1 MSALH
6 KVATEEVL
14 DVQPSASIVAISPD
28 AAKRWLAQNTK
39 NRPLKKTKLPEFI
52 RDMKAGRWQ
61 LTGEAIKFD
70 AAGNLL
76 DGQNRLTAIIESGV
90 TVPMFVIRGLPSE
103 AQEVM
108 DSGAP
113 RSAAD
118 ALALHDYAGSKNLA
132 TAANAYAA
140 WTSGF
145 FKHAMWQSS
154 PKFTHSEVVRII
166 RGNPGLVDASRIT
179 APLRGDLPLGHGA
192 VAAACYRF
200 SQIDPDDTVEFF
212 ARVHD
217 LRTQGKG
224 DPINALLKRTAD
236 ARELRQRIWTST
248 SLFLLV
254 RSWNAFRKGERLEK
268 FQLGSN
274 ARGWVRI
281 PEPR

>member
-1 MSALH
+1 VPALH

-14 DVQPSASIVAISPD
+14 DVRPSASIVNVSPD

-39 NRPLKKTKLPEFI
+39 NRPLKKTKLPEFV

-76 DGQNRLTAIIESGV
+76 DGQNRLTAIVESGV
-90 TVPMFVIRGLPSE
+90 TVPMFVIRGLAPE

-108 DSGAP
+108 DSGTP

-118 ALALHDYAGSKNLA
+118 ALSLHDYTGSKNLA

-145 FKHAMWQSS
+145 FKHAMVQSS

-166 RGNPGLVDASRIT
+166 GENPGLVDASRMT
-179 APLRGDLPLGHGA
+179 SPLRGDLPLGHGA
-192 VAAACYRF
+192 IAAACYRF
-200 SQIDPDDTVEFF
+200 SQIDPDDTV
-212 ARVHD
+212 ASSPAPPLNAVG
-217 LRTQGKG
+217 LPPAPGKG
-224 DPINALLKRTAD
+224 VRAAGQPSHIKAGRPACPSRKRTAP
-236 ARELRQRIWTST
+236 T
-248 SLFLLV
+248 
-254 RSWNAFRKGERLEK
+254 NRKVTG
-268 FQLGSN
+268 N
-274 ARGWVRI
+274 V
-281 PEPR
+281 